1 MTLRLTISRAILIFG
16 LVTALGLGAVIA
28 TSVYGLS
35 QLKVG
40 GPLYNQIKLGND
52 LIADILPPPEYVIEA
67 YLEATLVLH
76 DPAQLSAHRDRIVQL
91 KKEYDERRDF
101 WVKSD
106 LDPGLK
112 TKLVEKSDSEVRR
125 FWTAIQ
131 DGLLPALAKSDSAA
145 AAKSYAEITARYTAH
160 RAIIDDIVKQ
170 TNDQNA
176 ATEVAATGR
185 VSTFTWVLWGV
196 SAAVF
201 LVIGA
206 GIFGVAFGVIRPIA
220 EMTAVMKGLAGGD
233 LNVSVP
239 ALSRGDEV
247 GAMARAVQVFRDN
260 ALRVQSMEQEQAGL
274 KLKAEGERKAV
285 MQQMADGFDS
295 AIGKIIQTV
304 STASSELESSAG
316 QLTKT
321 AEVTQVLSA
330 TVASAS
336 EQSSANAQ
344 SAAAAAEEMAS
355 SVSEI
360 SRQVQDLHK
369 ISREAVSQVEQTN
382 ARISDLAQS
391 ASRIGEVVKMISAVA
406 EQTNL
411 LALNATI
418 EAARAGEAGR
428 GFAVVASEVKAL
440 AAQTAKA
447 TEDLGAEAAVG
458 GRVVEL
464 EGVDDAALHGRHDLA
479 ARQLRHR
486 ETHGLHQ
493 IGGQAHGAVLQPLH
507 VRHAL
512 DRPLEPAERLGRHGH
527 DEEALDVDLHDLG
540 LELFEQLA
548 AAAVVDPAEPLV
560 GVEAEHRAGAEQR
573 GGLVLAVPVHGHRVG
588 AVELAPVHPVEHL
601 ERVDDGPADQVVDL
615 EPGSGHLVDALDVVL
630 GELVEHVLGAPRAL
644 HLQGRRLGPRDLW
657 ERERRRPGHGGP
669 GEELAPSRGSST
681 FVSGHECPP
690 RLGEHGRISTASGR
704 VEPRVGSWVAPL
716 LDLHR

>member
-52 LIADILPPPEYVIEA
+52 LIADILPPPEYVIES

-76 DPAQLSAHRDRIVQL
+76 NPAQLPAHRDRLAQL
-91 KKEYDERRDF
+91 KKEYDERWDF

-106 LDPGLK
+106 LDPALK
-112 TKLVEKSDSEVRR
+112 AKLVEKSDSEVRR

-131 DGLLPALAKSDSAA
+131 DGLLPALAKGDSAA

-176 ATEVAATGR
+176 ATEIAATGR
-185 VSTFTWVLWGV
+185 VSTFTLILWGV

-247 GAMARAVQVFRDN
+247 GAMARAVQVFKDN
-260 ALRVQSMEQEQAGL
+260 AQRVQSMESEQVGL
-274 KLKAEGERKAV
+274 KLKAEGDRKAA

-295 AIGKIIQTV
+295 AIGKIIHTV

-321 AEVTQVLSA
+321 AEVTQMLSA

-360 SRQVQDLHK
+360 SRQVQDSHK

-382 ARISDLAQS
+382 ARIADLAQS

-447 TEDLGAEAAVG
+447 TEEIS
-458 GRVVEL
+458 E
-464 EGVDDAALHGRHDLA
+464 
-479 ARQLRHR
+479 
-486 ETHGLHQ
+486 Q
-493 IGGQAHGAVLQPLH
+493 IGQMQSATNQSVSAIAEIGGTIGRIAEISQAI
-507 VRHAL
+507 
-512 DRPLEPAERLGRHGH
+512 
-527 DEEALDVDLHDLG
+527 
-540 LELFEQLA
+540 
-548 AAAVVDPAEPLV
+548 AAAVEEQGATTQEISRNVQQAAQGATQV
-560 GVEAEHRAGAEQR
+560 AGSMTDVNR
-573 GGLVLAVPVHGHRVG
+573 GATDTGTASTHVHGLARSLLGQSNHLKG
-588 AVELAPVHPVEHL
+588 EVEKFLSTV
-601 ERVDDGPADQVVDL
+601 
-615 EPGSGHLVDALDVVL
+615 
-630 GELVEHVLGAPRAL
+630 RA
-644 HLQGRRLGPRDLW
+644 
-657 ERERRRPGHGGP
+657 
-669 GEELAPSRGSST
+669 A
-681 FVSGHECPP
+681 
-690 RLGEHGRISTASGR
+690 
-704 VEPRVGSWVAPL
+704 
-716 LDLHR
+716 

>member
-76 DPAQLSAHRDRIVQL
+76 DPAQLAAHRDRIAQL
-91 KKEYDERRDF
+91 KKEYDERHEF

-106 LDPGLK
+106 LDPTLK
-112 TKLVEKSDSEVRR
+112 TKLVEKSHNEVQR

-131 DGLLPALAKSDSAA
+131 EGLLPALSKADSAA
-145 AAKSYAEITARYTAH
+145 ATKSYAEIAARYAAH

-176 ATEVAATGR
+176 ATEVAATER
-185 VSTFTWVLWGV
+185 VSTFTLLLWGV
-196 SAAVF
+196 SAVVF
-201 LVIGA
+201 LIIGA

-220 EMTAVMKGLAGGD
+220 AMTDVMKALAGGD
-233 LNVSVP
+233 LDVSVP

-247 GAMARAVQVFRDN
+247 GAMARAVQVFKDN
-260 ALRVQSMEQEQAGL
+260 AQRVQSMEQEQAGL
-274 KLKAEGERKAV
+274 KLKAEGDRKAA

-360 SRQVQDLHK
+360 SRQVQDSHK

-382 ARISDLAQS
+382 ARIADLAQS

-428 GFAVVASEVKAL
+428 DLPSSHPRSRRLPRRPRKRPRKSASRSARCSRRPISRYLRFRKS
-440 AAQTAKA
+440 AAPSAASRKSRRRSRQPWKSRAPRRRKSRATCSRRRREPRRSRAASPTSTA
-447 TEDLGAEAAVG
+447 
-458 GRVVEL
+458 GRPIPV
-464 EGVDDAALHGRHDLA
+464 
-479 ARQLRHR
+479 RHR
-486 ETHGLHQ
+486 RMCTGWPSPCWGRAIISRARWRNSSRPCARRE
-493 IGGQAHGAVLQPLH
+493 ISAIASC
-507 VRHAL
+507 
-512 DRPLEPAERLGRHGH
+512 DR
-527 DEEALDVDLHDLG
+527 
-540 LELFEQLA
+540 
-548 AAAVVDPAEPLV
+548 
-560 GVEAEHRAGAEQR
+560 
-573 GGLVLAVPVHGHRVG
+573 
-588 AVELAPVHPVEHL
+588 
-601 ERVDDGPADQVVDL
+601 
-615 EPGSGHLVDALDVVL
+615 
-630 GELVEHVLGAPRAL
+630 
-644 HLQGRRLGPRDLW
+644 
-657 ERERRRPGHGGP
+657 
-669 GEELAPSRGSST
+669 
-681 FVSGHECPP
+681 
-690 RLGEHGRISTASGR
+690 
-704 VEPRVGSWVAPL
+704 
-716 LDLHR
+716 

>member
-1 MTLRLTISRAILIFG
+1 MMLRLTISRAILIFG

-76 DPAQLSAHRDRIVQL
+76 DPAQLPAHRDRITQL

-106 LDPGLK
+106 LDPVLK
-112 TKLVEKSDSEVRR
+112 TKLVDKSDGEVRR

-131 DGLLPALAKSDSAA
+131 EGLLPALAKGDSAA

-185 VSTFTWVLWGV
+185 VSTFTLILWGV

-220 EMTAVMKGLAGGD
+220 EMTKVMKGLAGGD
-233 LNVSVP
+233 LDVSVP

-247 GAMARAVQVFRDN
+247 GAMARAVQVFKDN
-260 ALRVQSMEQEQAGL
+260 AQRVQSMEQEQAGL
-274 KLKAEGERKAV
+274 KLKAEGDRKAA

-360 SRQVQDLHK
+360 SRQVQDSHK

-382 ARISDLAQS
+382 ARIADLAQS

-447 TEDLGAEAAVG
+447 TEEIS
-458 GRVVEL
+458 E
-464 EGVDDAALHGRHDLA
+464 
-479 ARQLRHR
+479 
-486 ETHGLHQ
+486 Q
-493 IGGQAHGAVLQPLH
+493 IGQMQSATNQSVSAIQEIGGTIGRIAEISQAI
-507 VRHAL
+507 
-512 DRPLEPAERLGRHGH
+512 
-527 DEEALDVDLHDLG
+527 
-540 LELFEQLA
+540 
-548 AAAVVDPAEPLV
+548 AAAVEEQGATTQEISRNVQQAAQGATQV
-560 GVEAEHRAGAEQR
+560 AGSITDVNR
-573 GGLVLAVPVHGHRVG
+573 GATDTGTASTHVHGLARSLLGQSNHLKG
-588 AVELAPVHPVEHL
+588 EVEKFLSTV
-601 ERVDDGPADQVVDL
+601 
-615 EPGSGHLVDALDVVL
+615 
-630 GELVEHVLGAPRAL
+630 RA
-644 HLQGRRLGPRDLW
+644 
-657 ERERRRPGHGGP
+657 
-669 GEELAPSRGSST
+669 A
-681 FVSGHECPP
+681 
-690 RLGEHGRISTASGR
+690 
-704 VEPRVGSWVAPL
+704 
-716 LDLHR
+716 

>member
-91 KKEYDERRDF
+91 KKEYDERREF

-106 LDPGLK
+106 LDPALK

-131 DGLLPALAKSDSAA
+131 EGLLPALAKSRQCRGRRNPMLRSPRVIPRTAPSSTTSSSKPTTRTRRRKSRRPNASAH
-145 AAKSYAEITARYTAH
+145 SR
-160 RAIIDDIVKQ
+160 
-170 TNDQNA
+170 
-176 ATEVAATGR
+176 
-185 VSTFTWVLWGV
+185 WLLWGV
-196 SAAVF
+196 SAVVF

-220 EMTAVMKGLAGGD
+220 EMTDVMKGLAGGD

-247 GAMARAVQVFRDN
+247 GAMARAVQVFKDN

-274 KLKAEGERKAV
+274 KLKAEGDRKAA

-321 AEVTQVLSA
+321 AEVTQMLSA

-360 SRQVQDLHK
+360 SRQVQDSHK

-382 ARISDLAQS
+382 ARIADLAQS

-447 TEDLGAEAAVG
+447 TEEIS
-458 GRVVEL
+458 E
-464 EGVDDAALHGRHDLA
+464 
-479 ARQLRHR
+479 
-486 ETHGLHQ
+486 Q
-493 IGGQAHGAVLQPLH
+493 IGQMQSATNQSVSAIQEIGGTIGRIAEISQAI
-507 VRHAL
+507 
-512 DRPLEPAERLGRHGH
+512 
-527 DEEALDVDLHDLG
+527 
-540 LELFEQLA
+540 
-548 AAAVVDPAEPLV
+548 AAAVEEQGAATQEISRNVQQAAQGATQV
-560 GVEAEHRAGAEQR
+560 AGSITDVNR
-573 GGLVLAVPVHGHRVG
+573 GATDTGAASTHVHGLARSLLGQSNHLKG
-588 AVELAPVHPVEHL
+588 EVEKFLSTV
-601 ERVDDGPADQVVDL
+601 
-615 EPGSGHLVDALDVVL
+615 
-630 GELVEHVLGAPRAL
+630 RA
-644 HLQGRRLGPRDLW
+644 
-657 ERERRRPGHGGP
+657 
-669 GEELAPSRGSST
+669 A
-681 FVSGHECPP
+681 
-690 RLGEHGRISTASGR
+690 
-704 VEPRVGSWVAPL
+704 
-716 LDLHR
+716 

>member
-67 YLEATLVLH
+67 YLESTLVLH
-76 DPAQLSAHRDRIVQL
+76 DPAQLTAHRDRITQL
-91 KKEYDERRDF
+91 KKEYDERHDF

-106 LDPGLK
+106 LDPVLK

-131 DGLLPALAKSDSAA
+131 EGLLPALAKGDSAA

-176 ATEVAATGR
+176 ATEVAATER
-185 VSTFTWVLWGV
+185 VSTFTLVLWGV
-196 SAAVF
+196 SAVVF
-201 LVIGA
+201 LIIGA
-206 GIFGVAFGVIRPIA
+206 GLFGVAFGVIRPIA

-233 LNVSVP
+233 LDVSVP

-247 GAMARAVQVFRDN
+247 GAMARAVQVFKDN
-260 ALRVQSMEQEQAGL
+260 AQRVQSMEQEQSSL
-274 KLKAEGERKAV
+274 KLKAEGDRKAA

-321 AEVTQVLSA
+321 AEVTQMLSA

-360 SRQVQDLHK
+360 SRQVQDSHK

-382 ARISDLAQS
+382 ARIADLAQS

-447 TEDLGAEAAVG
+447 TEEIS
-458 GRVVEL
+458 E
-464 EGVDDAALHGRHDLA
+464 
-479 ARQLRHR
+479 
-486 ETHGLHQ
+486 Q
-493 IGGQAHGAVLQPLH
+493 IGQMQSATNQSVSAIQEIGGTIGRIAEISQAI
-507 VRHAL
+507 
-512 DRPLEPAERLGRHGH
+512 
-527 DEEALDVDLHDLG
+527 
-540 LELFEQLA
+540 
-548 AAAVVDPAEPLV
+548 AAAVEEQGAATQEISRNVQQAAQGATQV
-560 GVEAEHRAGAEQR
+560 AGSITDVNR
-573 GGLVLAVPVHGHRVG
+573 GATDTGAASTHVHGLAQSLLGQSNHLKG
-588 AVELAPVHPVEHL
+588 EVEKFLSTV
-601 ERVDDGPADQVVDL
+601 
-615 EPGSGHLVDALDVVL
+615 
-630 GELVEHVLGAPRAL
+630 RA
-644 HLQGRRLGPRDLW
+644 
-657 ERERRRPGHGGP
+657 
-669 GEELAPSRGSST
+669 A
-681 FVSGHECPP
+681 
-690 RLGEHGRISTASGR
+690 
-704 VEPRVGSWVAPL
+704 
-716 LDLHR
+716 

>member
-52 LIADILPPPEYVIEA
+52 LIADILPPPEYVIES

-76 DPAQLSAHRDRIVQL
+76 NPAQLPAHRDRLAQL
-91 KKEYDERRDF
+91 KKEYDERWDF

-106 LDPGLK
+106 LDPTLK
-112 TKLVEKSDSEVRR
+112 AKLVEKSDSEVKR
-125 FWTAIQ
+125 FWTAIEQ
-131 DGLLPALAKSDSAA
+131 GLLPALAKGDSAA

-176 ATEVAATGR
+176 ATEIAATGR
-185 VSTFTWVLWGV
+185 VSTFTLVLWGV

-247 GAMARAVQVFRDN
+247 GAMARAVQVFKDN
-260 ALRVQSMEQEQAGL
+260 AQRVQSMESEQVGL
-274 KLKAEGERKAV
+274 KLKAEGDRKAA

-295 AIGKIIQTV
+295 AIGKIIHTV

-321 AEVTQVLSA
+321 AEVTQMLSA

-360 SRQVQDLHK
+360 SRQVQDSHK

-382 ARISDLAQS
+382 ARIADLAQS

-447 TEDLGAEAAVG
+447 TEEIS
-458 GRVVEL
+458 E
-464 EGVDDAALHGRHDLA
+464 
-479 ARQLRHR
+479 
-486 ETHGLHQ
+486 Q
-493 IGGQAHGAVLQPLH
+493 IGQMQSATNQSVSAIQEIGGTIGRIAEISQAI
-507 VRHAL
+507 
-512 DRPLEPAERLGRHGH
+512 
-527 DEEALDVDLHDLG
+527 
-540 LELFEQLA
+540 
-548 AAAVVDPAEPLV
+548 AAAVEEQGATTQEISRNVQQAAQGATQV
-560 GVEAEHRAGAEQR
+560 AGSMADVNR
-573 GGLVLAVPVHGHRVG
+573 GATDTGTASTHVHGLARSLLGQSNHLKG
-588 AVELAPVHPVEHL
+588 EVEKFLSTV
-601 ERVDDGPADQVVDL
+601 
-615 EPGSGHLVDALDVVL
+615 
-630 GELVEHVLGAPRAL
+630 RA
-644 HLQGRRLGPRDLW
+644 
-657 ERERRRPGHGGP
+657 
-669 GEELAPSRGSST
+669 A
-681 FVSGHECPP
+681 
-690 RLGEHGRISTASGR
+690 
-704 VEPRVGSWVAPL
+704 
-716 LDLHR
+716 

>member
-1 MTLRLTISRAILIFG
+1 MGFSH
-16 LVTALGLGAVIA
+16 
-28 TSVYGLS
+28 S
-35 QLKVG
+35 
-40 GPLYNQIKLGND
+40 
-52 LIADILPPPEYVIEA
+52 
-67 YLEATLVLH
+67 
-76 DPAQLSAHRDRIVQL
+76 
-91 KKEYDERRDF
+91 
-101 WVKSD
+101 
-106 LDPGLK
+106 LDPMLK
-112 TKLVEKSDSEVRR
+112 TKLVEKSHNEVQR

-131 DGLLPALAKSDSAA
+131 EGLLPALSKADGAA
-145 AAKSYAEITARYTAH
+145 ATKSYAEIAARYAAH

-176 ATEVAATGR
+176 ATEVAATER
-185 VSTFTWVLWGV
+185 VSMFTLLLWGV
-196 SAAVF
+196 SAVVF
-201 LVIGA
+201 LIIGA

-220 EMTAVMKGLAGGD
+220 AMTDVMKGLAGGD

-247 GAMARAVQVFRDN
+247 GAMARAVQVFKDN
-260 ALRVQSMEQEQAGL
+260 AQRVQSMEQAQAGL
-274 KLKAEGERKAV
+274 KLKAEGDRKAA

-360 SRQVQDLHK
+360 SRQVQDSHK

-382 ARISDLAQS
+382 ARIADLAQS

-447 TEDLGAEAAVG
+447 TEEIS
-458 GRVVEL
+458 E
-464 EGVDDAALHGRHDLA
+464 
-479 ARQLRHR
+479 
-486 ETHGLHQ
+486 Q
-493 IGGQAHGAVLQPLH
+493 IGQMQSATNQSVSAIQEIGGTIGRIAEISQAI
-507 VRHAL
+507 
-512 DRPLEPAERLGRHGH
+512 
-527 DEEALDVDLHDLG
+527 
-540 LELFEQLA
+540 
-548 AAAVVDPAEPLV
+548 AAAVEEQGATTQEISRNVQQAAQGATQVAGSITDVNRGATDT
-560 GVEAEHRAGAEQR
+560 GVASTH
-573 GGLVLAVPVHGHRVG
+573 VHGLAQSLLGQSNHLKG
-588 AVELAPVHPVEHL
+588 EVEKFLSTV
-601 ERVDDGPADQVVDL
+601 
-615 EPGSGHLVDALDVVL
+615 
-630 GELVEHVLGAPRAL
+630 RA
-644 HLQGRRLGPRDLW
+644 
-657 ERERRRPGHGGP
+657 
-669 GEELAPSRGSST
+669 A
-681 FVSGHECPP
+681 
-690 RLGEHGRISTASGR
+690 
-704 VEPRVGSWVAPL
+704 
-716 LDLHR
+716 

>member
-1 MTLRLTISRAILIFG
+1 MAVISFAGIFSYPEYIAMTLRLTISRAILIFG

-67 YLEATLVLH
+67 YLETTLVLH
-76 DPAQLSAHRDRIVQL
+76 DPAQLSAHRDRIAQL
-91 KKEYDERRDF
+91 KKEYDERHEF

-106 LDPGLK
+106 LDPTLK
-112 TKLVEKSDSEVRR
+112 TKLVEKSHNEVRR

-131 DGLLPALAKSDSAA
+131 EGLLPALSKADSAA
-145 AAKSYAEITARYTAH
+145 ATKSYAEITARYAAH

-170 TNDQNA
+170 TNDRNA
-176 ATEVAATGR
+176 ATEVAATER
-185 VSTFTWVLWGV
+185 VSTFTLLLWSV
-196 SAAVF
+196 SAVVF
-201 LVIGA
+201 LIIGA

-220 EMTAVMKGLAGGD
+220 AMTDVMKGLAGGD

-247 GAMARAVQVFRDN
+247 GAMARAVQVFKDN
-260 ALRVQSMEQEQAGL
+260 ALRVQSMESEQASL
-274 KLKAEGERKAV
+274 KVKAEGDRKAA

-295 AIGKIIQTV
+295 AIGRIIRTV

-316 QLTKT
+316 KLTKT
-321 AEVTQVLSA
+321 AEVTQMLSA

-336 EQSSANAQ
+336 EQSSANVQ

-360 SRQVQDLHK
+360 SRQVQDSHK

-382 ARISDLAQS
+382 A
-391 ASRIGEVVKMISAVA
+391 
-406 EQTNL
+406 

-447 TEDLGAEAAVG
+447 TEEIS
-458 GRVVEL
+458 E
-464 EGVDDAALHGRHDLA
+464 
-479 ARQLRHR
+479 
-486 ETHGLHQ
+486 Q
-493 IGGQAHGAVLQPLH
+493 IGQMQSATNQSVSAIAEIGGTIGRIAEISQAI
-507 VRHAL
+507 
-512 DRPLEPAERLGRHGH
+512 
-527 DEEALDVDLHDLG
+527 
-540 LELFEQLA
+540 
-548 AAAVVDPAEPLV
+548 AAAVEEQGATTQEISRNVQQAAQGATQVAGSIVDV
-560 GVEAEHRAGAEQR
+560 NRGASDT
-573 GGLVLAVPVHGHRVG
+573 GAASTHVHG
-588 AVELAPVHPVEHL
+588 LARSL
-601 ERVDDGPADQVVDL
+601 
-615 EPGSGHLVDALDVVL
+615 L
-630 GELVEHVLGAPRAL
+630 GESNHLKGEVAKFLSTVRA
-644 HLQGRRLGPRDLW
+644 
-657 ERERRRPGHGGP
+657 
-669 GEELAPSRGSST
+669 A
-681 FVSGHECPP
+681 
-690 RLGEHGRISTASGR
+690 
-704 VEPRVGSWVAPL
+704 
-716 LDLHR
+716 

>member
-52 LIADILPPPEYVIEA
+52 LIADILPPPEYVIES

-76 DPAQLSAHRDRIVQL
+76 DPAKLSVHRDRLAQL
-91 KKEYDERRDF
+91 KKEYDERHAF

-106 LDPGLK
+106 LDPVLR
-112 TKLVEKSDSEVRR
+112 TKLVEKSHNEVRQ

-131 DGLLPALAKSDSAA
+131 DGLLPALAKGDNAA

-176 ATEVAATGR
+176 ATEVAATDR
-185 VSTFTWVLWGV
+185 VSTFTFVLWGV

-201 LVIGA
+201 LIIGA

-220 EMTAVMKGLAGGD
+220 QMTDVMKGLAGGN
-233 LNVSVP
+233 LGVSVP

-260 ALRVQSMEQEQAGL
+260 ALRVQSMEAEQAGL
-274 KLKAEGERKAV
+274 KLKAEGERKAA

-295 AIGKIIQTV
+295 VIGKIIQTV
-304 STASSELESSAG
+304 SSASSELESSAG

-360 SRQVQDLHK
+360 SRQVQDSHK
-369 ISREAVSQVEQTN
+369 ISCEAVSQVEQTN
-382 ARISDLAQS
+382 ARIADLAQS

-440 AAQTAKA
+440 ASQTAKA
-447 TEDLGAEAAVG
+447 TEEISEQISQMQSATNQSVSAI
-458 GRVVEL
+458 
-464 EGVDDAALHGRHDLA
+464 
-479 ARQLRHR
+479 Q
-486 ETHGLHQ
+486 Q
-493 IGGQAHGAVLQPLH
+493 IGGTIGRIAEISQAIASAVEEQGATTQEISRNVQQAAQGATQ
-507 VRHAL
+507 VA
-512 DRPLEPAERLGRHGH
+512 GSIT
-527 DEEALDVDLHDLG
+527 DVN
-540 LELFEQLA
+540 
-548 AAAVVDPAEPLV
+548 
-560 GVEAEHRAGAEQR
+560 RGATDT
-573 GGLVLAVPVHGHRVG
+573 GTASTHVHGLARSLLAQSNHLKG
-588 AVELAPVHPVEHL
+588 EVEKFLSTV
-601 ERVDDGPADQVVDL
+601 
-615 EPGSGHLVDALDVVL
+615 
-630 GELVEHVLGAPRAL
+630 RA
-644 HLQGRRLGPRDLW
+644 
-657 ERERRRPGHGGP
+657 
-669 GEELAPSRGSST
+669 A
-681 FVSGHECPP
+681 
-690 RLGEHGRISTASGR
+690 
-704 VEPRVGSWVAPL
+704 
-716 LDLHR
+716 

>member
-1 MTLRLTISRAILIFG
+1 MKLRLTISRAILIFG

-28 TSVYGLS
+28 TSVYGLA

-76 DPAQLSAHRDRIVQL
+76 DPAQLAAHRDRIAQL
-91 KKEYDERRDF
+91 KKEYDERREF

-106 LDPGLK
+106 LDPVLK
-112 TKLVEKSDSEVRR
+112 TKLVEKSDNEVRR

-131 DGLLPALAKSDSAA
+131 EGLLPALAKSDSAA

-176 ATEVAATGR
+176 ATEVAATER
-185 VSTFTWVLWGV
+185 VSTFTLVLWGV
-196 SAAVF
+196 SAVVF
-201 LVIGA
+201 LIIGA

-220 EMTAVMKGLAGGD
+220 EMTNVMKGLAGGD
-233 LNVSVP
+233 LKVSVP
-239 ALSRGDEV
+239 ALSRDDEV
-247 GAMARAVQVFRDN
+247 GAMARAVQVFKEN
-260 ALRVQSMEQEQAGL
+260 AQRVQSMEQEQAGL
-274 KLKAEGERKAV
+274 KQKAEADRRAA
-285 MQQMADGFDS
+285 MQQMAGGFDS

-316 QLTKT
+316 RLTKT
-321 AEVTQVLSA
+321 AEVTQTLSA
-330 TVASAS
+330 TVASAA

-360 SRQVQDLHK
+360 SRQVQDSHK

-382 ARISDLAQS
+382 ARIADLTQS

-447 TEDLGAEAAVG
+447 TEEIS
-458 GRVVEL
+458 E
-464 EGVDDAALHGRHDLA
+464 
-479 ARQLRHR
+479 
-486 ETHGLHQ
+486 Q
-493 IGGQAHGAVLQPLH
+493 IGQMQSATSQSVSAIQGIGGTIGRIAEISQAI
-507 VRHAL
+507 
-512 DRPLEPAERLGRHGH
+512 
-527 DEEALDVDLHDLG
+527 
-540 LELFEQLA
+540 
-548 AAAVVDPAEPLV
+548 AAAVVEQGAATQEISRNV
-560 GVEAEHRAGAEQR
+560 QRAAHGASQVAGSITDVNR
-573 GGLVLAVPVHGHRVG
+573 GATDTGSASTHVHGLAQSLLGQSNHLKG
-588 AVELAPVHPVEHL
+588 EVEKFLSTV
-601 ERVDDGPADQVVDL
+601 
-615 EPGSGHLVDALDVVL
+615 
-630 GELVEHVLGAPRAL
+630 RA
-644 HLQGRRLGPRDLW
+644 
-657 ERERRRPGHGGP
+657 
-669 GEELAPSRGSST
+669 A
-681 FVSGHECPP
+681 
-690 RLGEHGRISTASGR
+690 
-704 VEPRVGSWVAPL
+704 
-716 LDLHR
+716 

>member
-16 LVTALGLGAVIA
+16 LVTALGLGTVIA

-76 DPAQLSAHRDRIVQL
+76 DPAKLAAHRDRLAQL
-91 KKEYDERRDF
+91 KKEYDERWDF

-106 LDPGLK
+106 LDPVLK

-131 DGLLPALAKSDSAA
+131 DGLLPALAKGDSAA
-145 AAKSYAEITARYTAH
+145 AAKSYAEITTRYTAH

-185 VSTFTWVLWGV
+185 VSTFTLVLWGV

-247 GAMARAVQVFRDN
+247 GAMARAVQVFKDN
-260 ALRVQSMEQEQAGL
+260 AMRVQSMEQEQASL
-274 KLKAEGERKAV
+274 KLKAEGDRKAA

-360 SRQVQDLHK
+360 SRQVQDSHK
-369 ISREAVSQVEQTN
+369 ISCEAVSQVEQTN
-382 ARISDLAQS
+382 ARIADLAQS

-447 TEDLGAEAAVG
+447 TEEIS
-458 GRVVEL
+458 E
-464 EGVDDAALHGRHDLA
+464 
-479 ARQLRHR
+479 
-486 ETHGLHQ
+486 Q
-493 IGGQAHGAVLQPLH
+493 IGQMQSATNQSVSAIQEIGGTIGRIAEISQAI
-507 VRHAL
+507 
-512 DRPLEPAERLGRHGH
+512 
-527 DEEALDVDLHDLG
+527 
-540 LELFEQLA
+540 
-548 AAAVVDPAEPLV
+548 AAAVEEQGATTQEISRNVQQAAQGATQV
-560 GVEAEHRAGAEQR
+560 AGSITDVNR
-573 GGLVLAVPVHGHRVG
+573 GATDTGAASTHVHGLARSLLGQSNHLKG
-588 AVELAPVHPVEHL
+588 EVEKFLSTV
-601 ERVDDGPADQVVDL
+601 
-615 EPGSGHLVDALDVVL
+615 
-630 GELVEHVLGAPRAL
+630 RA
-644 HLQGRRLGPRDLW
+644 
-657 ERERRRPGHGGP
+657 
-669 GEELAPSRGSST
+669 A
-681 FVSGHECPP
+681 
-690 RLGEHGRISTASGR
+690 
-704 VEPRVGSWVAPL
+704 
-716 LDLHR
+716 